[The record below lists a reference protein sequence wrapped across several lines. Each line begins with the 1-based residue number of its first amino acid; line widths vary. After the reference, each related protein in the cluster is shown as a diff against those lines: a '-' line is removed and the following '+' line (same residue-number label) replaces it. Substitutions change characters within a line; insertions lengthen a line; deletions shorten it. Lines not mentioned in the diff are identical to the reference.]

1 MSQLTDLQQA
11 FQHYLLAPLTKSVPD
26 WVSPG
31 GRAKP
36 EKQLSV
42 YSNGYRARLHEVLTL
57 DFPAILEA
65 VGEDSFD
72 QLANNYIE
80 THPSHYFS
88 LREFGRDMSS
98 FLQEDAAFRDQP
110 WLSELAIFE
119 RSLGQAFDAA
129 DAPIFSEQEM
139 ARIPPADWPATRLV
153 MHPSVQRLDCVWDAP
168 GMWTVLTDE
177 IPKEITA
184 KREEPVG
191 WLIWRKELAT
201 QFRSLGADEKLAL
214 NAVLGGLSIDE
225 VCGELGSLIAE
236 ELVPLHFASLLK
248 GWITQGIVSGIK

>member
-11 FQHYLLAPLTKSVPD
+11 FQHYLLKPPKQTVPD

-42 YSNGYRARLHEVLTL
+42 YSNGYRARLHEVLMI
-57 DFPAILEA
+57 DFPAVLEA
-65 VGEDSFD
+65 IGEDSFN
-72 QLANNYIE
+72 QLANDYIDA
-80 THPSHYFS
+80 HPSHYYS

-98 FLQEDAAFRDQP
+98 FLQETAAFRDQP

-129 DAPIFSEQEM
+129 DAPVYSEQEM
-139 ARIPPADWPATRLV
+139 AHIPPEKWPATRLV
-153 MHPSVQRLDCVWDAP
+153 KHPSVQRLDCVWGAP

-177 IPKEITA
+177 NPKEITA
-184 KREEPVG
+184 AREEPVA
-191 WLIWRKELAT
+191 WLIWRKNLST
-201 QFRSLGADEKLAL
+201 QFRSLGDDEQLAL
-214 NAVLGGLSIDE
+214 DAVLNGSSIDE

-236 ELVPLHFASLLK
+236 ELVPLHFATLLK
-248 GWITQGIVSGIK
+248 GWIAQGVISAAE